1 MNYLRGVLKNRFLES
16 CILSTPPRGLLLT
29 ESGLLFPPHSP
40 LRQWGHS
47 GPGYYYCII
56 CFKLGTKWNHAKSG
70 LGGKYT
76 FCGED
81 VNCFVGEGTFFLSH
95 HPAGSFH
102 IVIITKSKTNIIIT
116 IKETW
121 IPNKKPGRNGRGKVW
136 SFSRLIIVAPTG
148 GRFWFYVTISSHQ
161 GTKCGACK

>member
-102 IVIITKSKTNIIIT
+102 IVIITKSKTNIQHNHN
-116 IKETW
+116 
-121 IPNKKPGRNGRGKVW
+121 NKRDLN
-136 SFSRLIIVAPTG
+136 
-148 GRFWFYVTISSHQ
+148 
-161 GTKCGACK
+161 TKQKAWEEWEGEGVEFLLLNYCCAHRREILVLCNN